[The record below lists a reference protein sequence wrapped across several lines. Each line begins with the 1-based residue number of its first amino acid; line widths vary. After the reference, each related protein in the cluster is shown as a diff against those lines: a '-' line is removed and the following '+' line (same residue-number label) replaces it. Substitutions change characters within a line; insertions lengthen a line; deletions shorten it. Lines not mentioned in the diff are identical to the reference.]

1 MSTHLEQKYAIIVAT
16 LPRVLPGQLIET
28 MRVALGYADRASV
41 NKLVKALRAA
51 GYNMSAWDETA
62 KRSHTDSPAVKQSIA
77 RALEAK
83 KASAKAKAAERGL
96 SVSQASRIAS
106 RAIVERA
113 PIAPRMLV
121 RDHLEQWLSDMRS
134 VASDRSPL
142 DRLMVLWGVDRRK
155 VYDRIASIRETG
167 VDMSWWTPAPSR
179 GFRKQACRPQP
190 VTIPR
195 LMAPVESPAYRP
207 AVPWTLQGL
216 ALVTDMPLD
225 KVFERAER
233 MGIEAYANTMVD
245 ARTAR
250 LIMWTLG
257 FTPLSAPQAA
267 Q

>member
-1 MSTHLEQKYAIIVAT
+1 
-16 LPRVLPGQLIET
+16 
-28 MRVALGYADRASV
+28 
-41 NKLVKALRAA
+41 
-51 GYNMSAWDETA
+51 
-62 KRSHTDSPAVKQSIA
+62 
-77 RALEAK
+77 
-83 KASAKAKAAERGL
+83 
-96 SVSQASRIAS
+96 
-106 RAIVERA
+106 
-113 PIAPRMLV
+113 
-121 RDHLEQWLSDMRS
+121 
-134 VASDRSPL
+134 
-142 DRLMVLWGVDRRK
+142 MVLWGVDRRK
-155 VYDRIASIRETG
+155 VYDRITGIRETG

-179 GFRKQACRPQP
+179 GFKRQICRPQP

-257 FTPLSAPQAA
+257 FTPLAAPQAA